1 MPSRRK
7 FIKQASAVSL
17 GFAGLHSFMGCAKT
31 NPALHLESSPL
42 VADPLNILSL
52 PEGFSYKV
60 ISEAGNP
67 MSDGFK
73 VPFLPDGMATFDG
86 PGDLTIIV
94 RNHEVG
100 IRPGAG
106 AYGPDNELFA
116 NIDPALLYDAGYGKT
131 PSLGGTSTIVYD
143 TKKQE
148 VVREFLSLAGTIRN
162 CAGGPTPWNSWI
174 TCEETTERA
183 GDNTEKD
190 HGYNF
195 EVPAT
200 LEPAIAAPI
209 PLKAMGR
216 FNHEAVAVDPAS
228 GIVYQTEDRHD
239 GLIYRFIPDVPGEL
253 ARGGK
258 LQALA
263 VVDQDGM
270 DTRNWKAGS
279 PSAKIGQ
286 RFAVRWIDLDNVE
299 APEDDLRYRGY
310 AAGAARFARGEGMWY
325 GDKTIFFACTNGG
338 VAKKGQ
344 IWKYVPS
351 EVEGTPA
358 ESQTPGYLELFVE
371 PNDREIV
378 ENADNLTVAP
388 WGDLF
393 VCEDGDG
400 KQNLLRVTPAG
411 EVIRFGTNMI
421 SESEFAGSTFSP
433 DGTTLFVNIQGNGL
447 TLAITGPWDQY
458 NG

>member
-1 MPSRRK
+1 MASRRK
-7 FIKQASAVSL
+7 FFKQATAVSL
-17 GFAGLHSFMGCAKT
+17 GFAGLHSFMGCSSKSVLHSIET
-31 NPALHLESSPL
+31 PALI
-42 VADPLNILSL
+42 ADPLKVLSL

-60 ISEAGNP
+60 ISKAGNH
-67 MSDGFK
+67 MSDGFR
-73 VPFLPDGMATFDG
+73 VPYAPDGMATFDG

-100 IRPGAG
+100 LTTGAG
-106 AYGPDNELFA
+106 AYGPDNALFG
-116 NIDPALLYDAGYGKT
+116 NIDPAMLYDAGYGKT

-162 CAGGPTPWNSWI
+162 CAGGPTPWGSWI

-183 GDNTEKD
+183 GENTEKD

-200 LEPAIAAPI
+200 LEPALAQPV

-239 GLIYRFIPDVPGEL
+239 GLIYRFIPNVPGEL
-253 ARGGK
+253 SRGGK

-263 VVDQDGM
+263 IVAQDSM
-270 DTRNWKAGS
+270 DTRNWEAEAQKV
-279 PSAKIGQ
+279 KIGEQ
-286 RFAVRWIDLDNVE
+286 LPVRWIDLNNID
-299 APEDDLRYRGY
+299 APDDDLRYRGY
-310 AAGAARFARGEGMWY
+310 ATGAARFARGEGMWY
-325 GDKTIFFACTNGG
+325 GDNTIFFACTNGG

-351 EVEGTPA
+351 AAEGTPQEA
-358 ESQTPGYLELFVE
+358 QSPGYLELFVE
-371 PNDREIV
+371 PNDSEIV

-411 EVIRFGTNMI
+411 EVFRFGSNMI

-433 DGTTLFVNIQGNGL
+433 DGTTLFVNIQVDGL
-447 TLAITGPWDQY
+447 TLAITGPWDRFS
-458 NG
+458 G